1 MDAKHIVPTE
11 DTPRNPR
18 AKDTD
23 LHLRISSEEREKVVK
38 LAACSGMSV
47 SSFIRMRV
55 LSDSTENS
63 RNNSG
68 ERGSKL
74 TPAIV
79 RELRKNF
86 NESAKDISRLVRLF
100 DSAVSNGNAAPLK
113 MDMVSR
119 MLADVVSTELA
130 MQESLNILLASTGE
144 AETHTAALPS
154 ASTPSGA
161 LIREILSG
169 DGPSG
174 KQPRSISG
182 INKLDDM
189 IRATVFGYLSG
200 EVETVSMKDG
210 RQALRFDVDLS
221 AQQDQSKCAKVTVVT
236 DKLKMA
242 DSLKRGR
249 LVLAEGNEDIVLDGE
264 GLKVTVTADR
274 IAVHSILSGVIDGNL
289 TGDAEA
295 FTSKSGIERVKFR
308 VAADGVGA
316 DGEKRTQYV
325 YVVMHRDD
333 SFPLLK
339 KGVRVIVD
347 GTQDISVATS
357 GDKKFLNISMYADAV
372 SVIRKRMGDDN

>member
-55 LSDSTENS
+55 LSDSTEKS

-74 TPAIV
+74 TPAII

-100 DSAVSNGNAAPLK
+100 DSAISNGNAAPLK

-264 GLKVTVTADR
+264 GLKVTVTA
-274 IAVHSILSGVIDGNL
+274 
-289 TGDAEA
+289 EA
-295 FTSKSGIERVKFR
+295 ST
-308 VAADGVGA
+308 A
-316 DGEKRTQYV
+316 
-325 YVVMHRDD
+325 
-333 SFPLLK
+333 
-339 KGVRVIVD
+339 
-347 GTQDISVATS
+347 
-357 GDKKFLNISMYADAV
+357 
-372 SVIRKRMGDDN
+372 

>member
-1 MDAKHIVPTE
+1 
-11 DTPRNPR
+11 
-18 AKDTD
+18 
-23 LHLRISSEEREKVVK
+23 
-38 LAACSGMSV
+38 
-47 SSFIRMRV
+47 
-55 LSDSTENS
+55 
-63 RNNSG
+63 
-68 ERGSKL
+68 
-74 TPAIV
+74 
-79 RELRKNF
+79 
-86 NESAKDISRLVRLF
+86 
-100 DSAVSNGNAAPLK
+100 
-113 MDMVSR
+113 
-119 MLADVVSTELA
+119 
-130 MQESLNILLASTGE
+130 
-144 AETHTAALPS
+144 
-154 ASTPSGA
+154 
-161 LIREILSG
+161 
-169 DGPSG
+169 
-174 KQPRSISG
+174 
-182 INKLDDM
+182 
-189 IRATVFGYLSG
+189 
-200 EVETVSMKDG
+200 MKDG

-372 SVIRKRMGDDN
+372 SVIRKRKGDDN